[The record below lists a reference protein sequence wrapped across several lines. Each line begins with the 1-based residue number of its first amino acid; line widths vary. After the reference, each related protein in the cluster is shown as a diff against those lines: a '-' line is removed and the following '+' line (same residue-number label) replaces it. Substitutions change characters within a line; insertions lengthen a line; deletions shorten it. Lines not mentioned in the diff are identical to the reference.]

1 MGAIRLASGSSESV
15 PDRWLQLSCLELP
28 HLHSERPR
36 AAFAWPEMDTRTI
49 MDFEFQPPE
58 CVPRREVCDCRV
70 AETTTWEV
78 DVESSADVDGETLSL
93 ILGVRMRTARAW
105 RIREARRGKRSRAR
119 SERPYIYPPPDAAQP
134 RPRRAVRDPGT
145 RELEPR
151 TSSVRLHTH
160 DVDLSRSM
168 MVIDDN

>member
-1 MGAIRLASGSSESV
+1 MGAIRLANGPSESV
-15 PDRWLQLSCLELP
+15 PDRWLQLSCLELYPTIP
-28 HLHSERPR
+28 HLHSERSR

-49 MDFEFQPPE
+49 MDFEFQPLE

-93 ILGVRMRTARAW
+93 ILGVRMRTARAR

-119 SERPYIYPPPDAAQP
+119 SERPYIYPPPTL
-134 RPRRAVRDPGT
+134 RSRAPAEPCEIPGRGGGSHQFCT
-145 RELEPR
+145 PAHQGAR
-151 TSSVRLHTH
+151 
-160 DVDLSRSM
+160 
-168 MVIDDN
+168 